1 MGPLSGRKKSRD
13 LAALLIQPEMPD
25 NKAEEG
31 GGGCSGEGGRRRR
44 PTFSAAEAPR
54 GDETRSIYTD
64 KPPMCLG
71 GGGSQ
76 NQGRGKGEQG
86 IASLPPINLRL
97 TRRKEEEEEASNNKE
112 AAVERGTN
120 SVVLGK
126 GLRRRYV
133 PSSCILCMSVRKFC
147 GFSPSCK
154 QRELDG
160 TRENF
165 SCCHFSR
172 FSIGAPVFAHYP

>member
-1 MGPLSGRKKSRD
+1 
-13 LAALLIQPEMPD
+13 
-25 NKAEEG
+25 
-31 GGGCSGEGGRRRR
+31 
-44 PTFSAAEAPR
+44 
-54 GDETRSIYTD
+54 
-64 KPPMCLG
+64 MCL

-112 AAVERGTN
+112 AAAERGTN

-147 GFSPSCK
+147 GFLLHASNLSSTYQEKTFIVAISPVSVLEP
-154 QRELDG
+154 Q
-160 TRENF
+160 F
-165 SCCHFSR
+165 SHIIRKVNVSFCAS
-172 FSIGAPVFAHYP
+172 V